1 MLPELTVKAFRCSL
15 LQKAA
20 PPWNNPAFLGSLE
33 APCRLPGTCLTTPAV
48 PGSSLV
54 PAAQHMAVLGQAL
67 GNGAIASPMLTWE
80 YLGLNPGR

>member
-1 MLPELTVKAFRCSL
+1 MQVAGHMPNH
-15 LQKAA
+15 
-20 PPWNNPAFLGSLE
+20 PGS
-33 APCRLPGTCLTTPAV
+33 A
-48 PGSSLV
+48 GSSLV